1 MMQKHLLVP
10 ARVRQIPRQF
20 SWIDQR
26 LVRDQYI
33 QQCDAYALAL
43 YLFLATVADAQG
55 LSYYANRSIEHLLSF
70 TPQRLTMAQEALV
83 QAGLIAYQAPLTQV
97 LALDGA
103 APAVPCTPSTSSTQ
117 MPDLTGK
124 LRSLRALLDS
134 TTEDGS

>member
-1 MMQKHLLVP
+1 MMQKYLLVP
-10 ARVRQIPRQF
+10 ARVRQIPHQF

-43 YLFLATVADAQG
+43 YLFLVTVADAQG
-55 LSYYANRSIEHLLSF
+55 LSYYANRSIERLLSF
-70 TPQRLTMAQEALV
+70 TPQRLTMAQETLV

-117 MPDLTGK
+117 LPDLTGK
-124 LRSLRALLDS
+124 LRSLRALLGS
-134 TTEDGS
+134 TTEDVS